1 MLAPELSSRTTDP
14 LIACNPI
21 NQVSPSMTSQE
32 KSFDKK
38 SFAISRRN
46 LLKGGAAFIAAPAV
60 LTSHRAPAEARKE
73 VVLVNFGGVAM
84 KAFDEAYVQPFSA
97 QGGRIVL
104 DGSGALNGKILTMV
118 QSGNVTWDICD
129 AGVTTLAELNPRNA
143 LEKIDYS
150 IVDRTKVPAEFAYEN
165 GVVNYMFSSVMAWDT
180 AKVKET
186 PTLADFFD
194 LKKYP
199 GRRMMR
205 KDSQA
210 MLELCLIADGVP
222 LEKLYPLDTKRAFAK
237 LATIK
242 AEVLYWN
249 SGAES
254 QSLMRDGE
262 CVMGLLWHTR
272 ANVLKAETKGRIAYS
287 FKDGLLQPGL
297 WVVPKGNPAG
307 AEAFRAIA
315 SMQQPEGQV
324 KLLAVMGNGPSNP
337 AAQSLVP
344 SELRLM
350 NPADPANVAVQAK
363 INAAWYIENHSRTFQ
378 TYLDFISS

>member
-1 MLAPELSSRTTDP
+1 
-14 LIACNPI
+14 
-21 NQVSPSMTSQE
+21 MT
-32 KSFDKK
+32 KRNATFD
-38 SFAISRRN
+38 ISRRA
-46 LLKGGAAFIAAPAV
+46 LLKGAAGLAAAPAV
-60 LTSHRAPAEARKE
+60 FGPASAFAQARKE
-73 VVLVNFGGVAM
+73 VILVNYGGAAM
-84 KAFDEAYVQPFSA
+84 KAFDEAYVQPFAA

-104 DGSGALNGKILTMV
+104 DGSGPLNGKILTMV
-118 QSGNVTWDICD
+118 QSRNVTWDICD
-129 AGVTTLAELNPRNA
+129 AGITTLAELGPRNA

-150 IVDRTKVPAEFAYEN
+150 IVDKTKVPAEFAYDN
-165 GVVNYMFSSVMAWDT
+165 GVVNYMFSSVLAWDT

-210 MLELCLIADGVP
+210 MLELCLLADGVP
-222 LEKLYPLDTKRAFAK
+222 IDKLYPLDTRRAFAK

-242 AEVLYWN
+242 KEVLYWN

-272 ANVLKAETKGRIAYS
+272 ANILKAETNNRIAFT

-324 KLLAVMGNGPSNP
+324 KLLAAMGNGPSNP
-337 AAQSLVP
+337 AAQALVP
-344 SELRLM
+344 EAQRSM
-350 NPADPANVAVQAK
+350 NPADPANAAVQAK
-363 INAAWYIENHSRTFQ
+363 INAAWYIENHSKTFQ
-378 TYLDFISS
+378 AYLDFISS

>member
-1 MLAPELSSRTTDP
+1 
-14 LIACNPI
+14 
-21 NQVSPSMTSQE
+21 MT
-32 KSFDKK
+32 KRNATFD
-38 SFAISRRN
+38 ISRRA
-46 LLKGGAAFIAAPAV
+46 LLQGAAVLATPAV
-60 LTSHRAPAEARKE
+60 FGSASALAQARKE
-73 VVLVNFGGVAM
+73 VILVNYGGAAM
-84 KAFDEAYVQPFSA
+84 KAFDEAYVQPFAA

-104 DGSGALNGKILTMV
+104 DGSGPLNGKILTMV
-118 QSGNVTWDICD
+118 QSRNVTWDICD
-129 AGVTTLAELNPRNA
+129 AGITTLAELGPRNA

-150 IVDRTKVPAEFAYEN
+150 IVDKTKVPAEFAYEN
-165 GVVNYMFSSVMAWDT
+165 GVVNYMFSSVLAWDT

-210 MLELCLIADGVP
+210 MLELCLLADGVP
-222 LEKLYPLDTKRAFAK
+222 IDKLYPLDTRRAFAK

-242 AEVLYWN
+242 KEVLYWN

-272 ANVLKAETKGRIAYS
+272 ANILKAETNNRIAFT

-324 KLLAVMGNGPSNP
+324 KLLAAMGNGPSNP
-337 AAQSLVP
+337 AAQALVP
-344 SELRLM
+344 EAQRAM
-350 NPADPANVAVQAK
+350 NPADPSNAAVQAK
-363 INAAWYIENHSRTFQ
+363 INAAWYIENHSKTFQ
-378 TYLDFISS
+378 AYLDFISS